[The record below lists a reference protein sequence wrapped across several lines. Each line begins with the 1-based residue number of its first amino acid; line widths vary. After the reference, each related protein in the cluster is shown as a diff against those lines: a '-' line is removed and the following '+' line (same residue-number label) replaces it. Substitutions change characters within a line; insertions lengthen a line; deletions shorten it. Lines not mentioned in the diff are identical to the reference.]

1 MRLRFVA
8 KRVELYFAPGII
20 VEFTD
25 RDRGV
30 RLVYEIGERGTR
42 FPLVVFGPEG
52 CGKSAWLKQ
61 AAEMLRELNYDVIY
75 VDVLHK
81 ELTVH
86 SDVRETIKRTSDIAA
101 EASGLPAIKL
111 ADLVVVL
118 AGELVKKWRRKRI
131 ALLIDELSWIN
142 KTPLEKDP
150 DVGIGRELAWQTPLY
165 REAVKRALGR
175 YK

>member
-1 MRLRFVA
+1 MSTFNDREELRLRFVT

-42 FPLVVFGPEG
+42 LPLVVFGTEG

-61 AAEMLRELNYDVIY
+61 VAEILRELNYDVIY
-75 VDVLHK
+75 IDVLHK
-81 ELTVH
+81 ELTAR
-86 SDVRETIKRTSDIAA
+86 SDVREIAKRTSDIAA
-101 EASGLPAIKL
+101 EVSGLPAIKL

-118 AGELVKKWRRKRI
+118 AGELLKKWRRKRI
-131 ALLIDELSWIN
+131 ALLVDEVSRL
-142 KTPLEKDP
+142 LE
-150 DVGIGRELAWQTPLY
+150 
-165 REAVKRALGR
+165 
-175 YK
+175 

>member
-1 MRLRFVA
+1 
-8 KRVELYFAPGII
+8 
-20 VEFTD
+20 
-25 RDRGV
+25 
-30 RLVYEIGERGTR
+30 
-42 FPLVVFGPEG
+42 
-52 CGKSAWLKQ
+52 
-61 AAEMLRELNYDVIY
+61 MLRELNYDVIY

-86 SDVRETIKRTSDIAA
+86 SDVRETVKRTSDIAA

-118 AGELVKKWRRKRI
+118 AGELMKKWRRKRI